1 MKAKKTPNRRTVKAL
16 KRVMRRRGSALAEDR
31 TLVDNYNRA
40 APFLA
45 VRCKTCRF
53 TRKMPGASRES
64 VALSRRRTKGNC
76 TPGELSVWKTI
87 FELDF
92 VVSFLTGLNGPC
104 SGSPV
109 FQTTVML
116 CSSTATFVKQ
126 IWFLSQSNGSWP
138 RFEKIPLCISFFLIS
153 SSRSFTA
160 WQVTPQHEVVRRTQC
175 HTPRLPKVTGKS
187 PPLQSRSGK
196 RSCRHRVYPT
206 FWRTKAIRLWIAACK
221 IFCLRYKSWKVET
234 E

>member
-138 RFEKIPLCISFFLIS
+138 RFEKIPLCISFFLIKFSLIHCLTGNTATRGRATNTMPYTSTPKSDGKEPPS
-153 SSRSFTA
+153 SKSQRKKKLSTSRLSNILKN
-160 WQVTPQHEVVRRTQC
+160 ESNSS
-175 HTPRLPKVTGKS
+175 LNS
-187 PPLQSRSGK
+187 SLQDFLSS
-196 RSCRHRVYPT
+196 
-206 FWRTKAIRLWIAACK
+206 L
-221 IFCLRYKSWKVET
+221 
-234 E
+234 